1 MFYIK
6 LTIASVLTVVAWI
19 AIVFFSA
26 FYGFWMKP
34 VATPGNTDQF
44 FELASHRLETENPGN
59 SALLLIENGQITHR
73 YFSSNL
79 DEVNIDTVFLTASM
93 SKWVTALG
101 VMKLVEEGRL
111 DLDAPVS
118 EYLTRWELPPSE
130 FDNNQ
135 VTVRRLLSH
144 TAGFADGLGF
154 GDYNVTEQLP
164 SLVESLSNPRA
175 SSGSDVSIAVSYPPG
190 SQWEYSGG
198 SYLLLELLV
207 EEVTGQTFE
216 DYMQEAIFS
225 PLDMNRSGYSVISSY
240 ENNAGT
246 IDRNGQ
252 RATIFKYA
260 SKAATAFVTSTSDL
274 SKLVLSQLTSV
285 QGKRV
290 LAENT
295 IRDMR
300 EPHGKASGFDI
311 WGLGAIL
318 YSPTKN
324 GDFVFGHDGGNDPA
338 INTIAR
344 INPETNDAII
354 IMETGH
360 PSLATNIG
368 SEWVLWET
376 AYPDVLDTDAVF
388 ASMYLPVVIGV
399 IAILLLA
406 FYFAYRHHSKK
417 RKT

>member
-1 MFYIK
+1 MPLK
-6 LTIASVLTVVAWI
+6 M
-19 AIVFFSA
+19 
-26 FYGFWMKP
+26 G
-34 VATPGNTDQF
+34 
-44 FELASHRLETENPGN
+44 
-59 SALLLIENGQITHR
+59 
-73 YFSSNL
+73 
-79 DEVNIDTVFLTASM
+79 
-93 SKWVTALG
+93 
-101 VMKLVEEGRL
+101 
-111 DLDAPVS
+111 
-118 EYLTRWELPPSE
+118 
-130 FDNNQ
+130 
-135 VTVRRLLSH
+135 
-144 TAGFADGLGF
+144 GLH
-154 GDYNVTEQLP
+154 
-164 SLVESLSNPRA
+164 
-175 SSGSDVSIAVSYPPG
+175 
-190 SQWEYSGG
+190 
-198 SYLLLELLV
+198 YLLLELLV

-225 PLDMNRSGYSVISSY
+225 PLDMNRSGYGVISSY

-252 RATIFKYA
+252 RGTIFKYA

-274 SKLVLSQLTSV
+274 SKLVLSQLTSS